1 LVFQTLSI
9 EIIKLK
15 SNFVKLY
22 LHIIVHS
29 YKTNKKKIIND
40 PVHGFISISWDIIF
54 DLIEHPY
61 FQRLRR
67 IRQLGLTSFVYPG
80 ATHTRFQHAL
90 GATHLMNTAIN
101 VLRQKGHIITDEE
114 AEAANI
120 AILLHD
126 IGHGPFSH
134 ALENTIIRGINHEE
148 LSLLFMHEL
157 NLSFGGCLD
166 LAIEIFTG
174 RYKKKFLH
182 QLVASQLDMDR
193 LDYLKRDS
201 FYTGVIEGV
210 IGSDRIVRMLNV
222 LNDKLVVDIKGIYS
236 IEKFLIA
243 RRLMYWQVYFHKG
256 VLASEILLVNILKR
270 AKELAQKNN
279 LLPATPPLQ
288 YFITNNFSH
297 SDFITENSVSPNGTR
312 KIIPNKTILDQ
323 YARLDDNDI
332 ITAAKIWADS
342 GDPVLSRLCNN
353 MLNRKLF
360 RIELQ
365 MEKFPEMKITQIR
378 EAVMKEYGINAK
390 ESEYF
395 VLTDSISNYAYSS
408 EDERIQIFYH
418 DGSLKD
424 VTEASDMPDMSILT
438 KTVTKNYLCYPKE
451 IETLNRNIK

>member
-1 LVFQTLSI
+1 VIHALYI
-9 EIIKLK
+9 EITKLK
-15 SNFVKLY
+15 HNFVQLY
-22 LHIIVHS
+22 SRIIVHS
-29 YKTNKKKIIND
+29 DTTNKKKIIND
-40 PVHGFISISWDIIF
+40 PVHGFINISWDIIF

-90 GATHLMNTAIN
+90 GATYLMNTAIN
-101 VLRQKGHIITDEE
+101 VLRQKGHMITDEE

-134 ALENTIIRGINHEE
+134 ALENTIIREIHHEE
-148 LSLLFMHEL
+148 ISLLFMQEL
-157 NLSFGGCLD
+157 NVIFKGRLD

-174 RYKKKFLH
+174 RYRKKFLH

-201 FYTGVIEGV
+201 FFTGVIEGA

-222 LNDKLVVDIKGIYS
+222 ANDRLVVDIKGIYS

-243 RRLMYWQVYFHKG
+243 RRLMYWQVYFHKA
-256 VLASEILLVNILKR
+256 VISAEILVFNILKR
-270 AKELAQKNN
+270 AKELAGKNI
-279 LLPATPPLQ
+279 LLPATPALQ
-288 YFITNNFSH
+288 FFLTNDLSR
-297 SDFITENSVSPNGTR
+297 SDFIGDDSVSPDDKQNR
-312 KIIPNKTILDQ
+312 IPDKKILAEF
-323 YARLDDNDI
+323 ARLDDNDI
-332 ITAAKIWADS
+332 ISSAKIWVDIT
-342 GDPVLSRLCNN
+342 DPVLSRLCRN

-365 MEKFPEMKITQIR
+365 KEKFPELKINKIR
-378 EAVMKEYGINAK
+378 DAVMKEYNIHSSD
-390 ESEYF
+390 SEYF
-395 VLTDSISNYAYSS
+395 VCADSISNYAYSS
-408 EDERIQIFYH
+408 EDERIQILYH
-418 DGSLKD
+418 NGELKD
-424 VTEASDMPDMSILT
+424 VTEASDMLDREILT

-451 IETLNRNIK
+451 IDIDK

>member
-1 LVFQTLSI
+1 M
-9 EIIKLK
+9 
-15 SNFVKLY
+15 
-22 LHIIVHS
+22 HS
-29 YKTNKKKIIND
+29 SKTNKKKIIND

-61 FQRLRR
+61 FQRLQR

-148 LSLLFMHEL
+148 LSLLFMHDL
-157 NLSFGGCLD
+157 NASFGGRLD
-166 LAIEIFTG
+166 MAIEIFTG
-174 RYKKKFLH
+174 KYRKKFLH

-201 FYTGVIEGV
+201 FFTGVIEGV

-270 AKELAQKNN
+270 AKELVQKNN
-279 LLPATPPLQ
+279 LSPATPALQ
-288 YFITNNFSH
+288 YFLTNNFSY
-297 SDFITENSVSPNGTR
+297 SDFITGD
-312 KIIPNKTILDQ
+312 KTILDH

-332 ITAAKIWADS
+332 ISSAKIWADFT
-342 GDPVLSRLCNN
+342 DPVLSRLCNN

-365 MEKFPEMKITQIR
+365 KEKFPEMKINQIR
-378 EAVMKEYGINAK
+378 NAVMKKYGINTSEA
-390 ESEYF
+390 EYF
-395 VLTDSISNYAYSS
+395 VINDSISNYAYSS
-408 EDERIQIFYH
+408 EDERIQILYH
-418 DGSLKD
+418 NGELKD

-451 IETLNRNIK
+451 IEI

>member
-1 LVFQTLSI
+1 
-9 EIIKLK
+9 
-15 SNFVKLY
+15 
-22 LHIIVHS
+22 VHS
-29 YKTNKKKIIND
+29 SKTNKKKIIND

-148 LSLLFMHEL
+148 LSLLFIHDL
-157 NLSFGGCLD
+157 NASFGGRLD
-166 LAIEIFTG
+166 MAIEIFTG
-174 RYKKKFLH
+174 KYRKKFLH

-201 FYTGVIEGV
+201 FFTGVIEGV

-279 LLPATPPLQ
+279 LPPATPTLQ
-288 YFITNNFSH
+288 YFLNNNFSI
-297 SDFITENSVSPNGTR
+297 SDFITG
-312 KIIPNKTILDQ
+312 NKTILDQ

-332 ITAAKIWADS
+332 ISSAKIWAD
-342 GDPVLSRLCNN
+342 GTDQILSRLCNN

-365 MEKFPEMKITQIR
+365 KEKFPEMKINQIR
-378 EAVMKEYGINAK
+378 NAVMKKYGISSS

-395 VLTDSISNYAYSS
+395 VINDSISNYAYSS
-408 EDERIQIFYH
+408 DDERIQILYH
-418 DGSLKD
+418 NGELKD

-451 IETLNRNIK
+451 IEI

>member
-1 LVFQTLSI
+1 
-9 EIIKLK
+9 
-15 SNFVKLY
+15 
-22 LHIIVHS
+22 VHS
-29 YKTNKKKIIND
+29 SSINKKKIIND

-148 LSLLFMHEL
+148 ISLLFMHEL
-157 NLSFGGCLD
+157 NKEFGGRLD
-166 LAIEIFTG
+166 MAIDIFNG
-174 RYKKKFLH
+174 KYKKKFLH

-201 FYTGVIEGV
+201 FFTGVIEGV

-222 LNDKLVVDIKGIYS
+222 VNDKLVVDIKGIYS

-256 VLASEILLVNILKR
+256 VLSSEILLVNILKR

-279 LLPATPPLQ
+279 LPPATTPLQ
-288 YFITNNFSH
+288 YFLSHDFSK
-297 SDFITENSVSPNGTR
+297 SDFIISGHISDEGR
-312 KIIPNKTILDQ
+312 KIVPNKNILDQ
-323 YARLDDNDI
+323 YARLDDSDI
-332 ITAAKIWADS
+332 ISSAKAWADAT
-342 GDPVLSRLCNN
+342 DPVLSRLCYN
-353 MLNRKLF
+353 MLNRKLY

-365 MEKFPEMKITQIR
+365 MEEFPEARISLLR
-378 EAVMKEYGINAK
+378 NAVIKKYGINSS

-395 VLTDSISNYAYSS
+395 VLSDSISNYAYSS
-408 EDERIQIFYH
+408 EDESIQFLYH
-418 DGSLKD
+418 NGELRD

-438 KTVTKNYLCYPKE
+438 KTVTKNWLCYPKE
-451 IETLNRNIK
+451 IED

>member
-1 LVFQTLSI
+1 
-9 EIIKLK
+9 
-15 SNFVKLY
+15 
-22 LHIIVHS
+22 VHS
-29 YKTNKKKIIND
+29 YVTNKKKIIND
-40 PVHGFISISWDIIF
+40 PVHGFINISWDIIF

-67 IRQLGLTSFVYPG
+67 IKQLGLTSFVYPG

-101 VLRQKGHIITDEE
+101 VLRQQGHMITDEE

-148 LSLLFMHEL
+148 LSLLFMQEL
-157 NLSFGGCLD
+157 NVIFNGRLD

-174 RYKKKFLH
+174 RYGKKFLH

-201 FYTGVIEGV
+201 FFTGVIEGA

-222 LNDKLVVDIKGIYS
+222 VNDSLVVDIKGIYS

-243 RRLMYWQVYFHKG
+243 RRLMYWQVYFHKA
-256 VLASEILLVNILKR
+256 VLSAEILLYNILKR
-270 AKELAQKNN
+270 AKELAGKNN
-279 LLPATPPLQ
+279 LLPATPALQ
-288 YFITNNFSH
+288 FFLTNDVSP
-297 SDFITENSVSPNGTR
+297 SDFISGQSAS
-312 KIIPNKTILDQ
+312 KSILAEF
-323 YARLDDNDI
+323 ARLDDNDI
-332 ITAAKIWADS
+332 ISSAKTWVDVT
-342 GDPVLSRLCNN
+342 DPVLSRLCWN

-365 MEKFPEMKITQIR
+365 KEEFPGLKVKKIR
-378 EAVMKEYGINAK
+378 NAVMKEYGINISD
-390 ESEYF
+390 SEYF
-395 VLTDSISNYAYSS
+395 VHTDTISNFAYSS
-408 EDERIQIFYH
+408 EDERIQILYH
-418 DGSLKD
+418 NGELKD
-424 VTEASDMPDMSILT
+424 VTEASDMLDMKMLT
-438 KTVTKNYLCYPKE
+438 KNVTKNYLCYPKE
-451 IETLNRNIK
+451 IDI

>member
-1 LVFQTLSI
+1 M
-9 EIIKLK
+9 
-15 SNFVKLY
+15 
-22 LHIIVHS
+22 HS
-29 YKTNKKKIIND
+29 SKTNKKKIIND

-61 FQRLRR
+61 FQRLQR

-148 LSLLFMHEL
+148 LSLLFMHDL
-157 NLSFGGCLD
+157 NASFGGRLD
-166 LAIEIFTG
+166 MAIEIFTG
-174 RYKKKFLH
+174 KYRKKFLH

-201 FYTGVIEGV
+201 FFTGVIEGV

-270 AKELAQKNN
+270 AKELVQKSN
-279 LLPATPPLQ
+279 LPPATPALQ
-288 YFITNNFSH
+288 YFLTNNFSY
-297 SDFITENSVSPNGTR
+297 SDFITGD
-312 KIIPNKTILDQ
+312 KIILDH

-332 ITAAKIWADS
+332 ISSAKIWADFT
-342 GDPVLSRLCNN
+342 DPVLSRLCNN

-365 MEKFPEMKITQIR
+365 KEKFPEMKINKILN
-378 EAVMKEYGINAK
+378 AVMKKYGINTSEA
-390 ESEYF
+390 EYF
-395 VLTDSISNYAYSS
+395 VINDSISNYAYSS
-408 EDERIQIFYH
+408 EDERIQILYH
-418 DGSLKD
+418 NGELKD

-451 IETLNRNIK
+451 IEI

>member
-1 LVFQTLSI
+1 
-9 EIIKLK
+9 
-15 SNFVKLY
+15 
-22 LHIIVHS
+22 VHS
-29 YKTNKKKIIND
+29 TKTNKKKIIND

-101 VLRQKGHIITDEE
+101 VLRQKGQTITDQE

-134 ALENTIIRGINHEE
+134 ALENTLIRGINHEE

-157 NLSFGGCLD
+157 NASFEGRLD

-174 RYKKKFLH
+174 RSRKKFLH

-201 FYTGVIEGV
+201 FFTGVIEGV

-243 RRLMYWQVYFHKG
+243 RRLMYWQVYFHKA

-270 AKELAQKNN
+270 AKELAQKND
-279 LLPATPPLQ
+279 LPPATPSLQ
-288 YFITNNFSH
+288 YFLTNNFSH
-297 SDFITENSVSPNGTR
+297 SDFITGNSVSPDKGQ
-312 KIIPNKTILDQ
+312 KIIPNKTLLDH

-332 ITAAKIWADS
+332 ISSAKIWADAR
-342 GDPVLSRLCNN
+342 DPVLSRLCNN

-365 MEKFPEMKITQIR
+365 KEKFPEIKISQIR
-378 EAVMKEYGINAK
+378 NAVMKKYGITAS

-395 VLTDSISNYAYSS
+395 VFTDSISNYAYSS
-408 EDERIQIFYH
+408 DDERIQILYH
-418 DGSLKD
+418 NGELKD

-451 IETLNRNIK
+451 I

>member
-1 LVFQTLSI
+1 MIHSFYI

-15 SNFVKLY
+15 HKFVSLY
-22 LHIIVHS
+22 SRIIVHS
-29 YKTNKKKIIND
+29 YSTNKKKIIND
-40 PVHGFISISWDIIF
+40 PVHGFINISWDILF

-101 VLRQKGHIITDEE
+101 VLRQKGHMITDEE

-148 LSLLFMHEL
+148 LSLLFMKEL
-157 NLSFGGCLD
+157 NVIFNGRLD

-201 FYTGVIEGV
+201 FFTGVIEGA

-222 LNDKLVVDIKGIYS
+222 VNDKLVVDIKGIYS

-243 RRLMYWQVYFHKG
+243 RRLMYWQVYFHKA
-256 VLASEILLVNILKR
+256 VLSAEILLYNILKR
-270 AKELAQKNN
+270 AKEIAGKDN
-279 LLPATPPLQ
+279 LLPATPALQ
-288 YFITNNFSH
+288 FFLANDLSLDDFVSGEPGFRDNKQKRI
-297 SDFITENSVSPNGTR
+297 SDKS
-312 KIIPNKTILDQ
+312 ILAEF
-323 YARLDDNDI
+323 ARLDDNDVI
-332 ITAAKIWADS
+332 ASAKIWADFT
-342 GDPVLSRLCNN
+342 DPVLSRLCYS

-365 MEKFPEMKITQIR
+365 REKFPELKIIKIR
-378 EAVMKEYGINAK
+378 DAVMKLYDIN
-390 ESEYF
+390 ESDSEYF
-395 VLTDSISNYAYSS
+395 VRTDNISNFAYSS
-408 EDERIQIFYH
+408 EDERIQILYH
-418 DGSLKD
+418 NGELKD
-424 VTEASDMPDMSILT
+424 VTEASDMLDMKMLT
-438 KTVTKNYLCYPKE
+438 KNVTKNYLCYPKE
-451 IETLNRNIK
+451 IDF

>member
-1 LVFQTLSI
+1 
-9 EIIKLK
+9 
-15 SNFVKLY
+15 
-22 LHIIVHS
+22 VHPS
-29 YKTNKKKIIND
+29 ETNKKKIIND

-101 VLRQKGHIITDEE
+101 VLRGKGHDITDRE

-134 ALENTIIRGINHEE
+134 ALEDTIIKKITHEDI
-148 LSLLFMHEL
+148 SLLFMHEL
-157 NLSFGGCLD
+157 NSEFNGRLD

-174 RYKKKFLH
+174 RYRKKFLH
-182 QLVASQLDMDR
+182 QLVASQLDVDR

-201 FYTGVIEGV
+201 FFTGVIEGV
-210 IGSDRIVRMLNV
+210 IGSDRIVRMMNV
-222 LNDKLVVDIKGIYS
+222 VDDKLVVDIKGIYS

-256 VLASEILLVNILKR
+256 VLSSEILLVNILKR
-270 AKELAQKNN
+270 AKELARKGK
-279 LLPATPPLQ
+279 LVSATPSLH
-288 YFITNNFSH
+288 YFLLHDFSK
-297 SDFITENSVSPNGTR
+297 SDFIKGNPRSLKGSK
-312 KIIPNKTILDQ
+312 KIIPDKTNLDRF
-323 YARLDDNDI
+323 ASLDDSDI
-332 ITAAKIWADS
+332 ITSAKIWAGSD
-342 GDPVLSRLCNN
+342 DPVLSRLCNN

-360 RIELQ
+360 RIEIQ
-365 MEKFPEMKITQIR
+365 MGKFTEKKINKIR
-378 EAVMKEYGINAK
+378 NEVIKKY
-390 ESEYF
+390 SVSPRDTEYF
-395 VLTDSISNYAYSS
+395 VLSGSISNYAYSAD
-408 EDERIQIFYH
+408 DERIRILYH
-418 DGSLKD
+418 NGELKD

-438 KTVTKNYLCYPKE
+438 KTVTKNWLCYPKE
-451 IETLNRNIK
+451 FES

>member
-1 LVFQTLSI
+1 
-9 EIIKLK
+9 
-15 SNFVKLY
+15 
-22 LHIIVHS
+22 VHS
-29 YKTNKKKIIND
+29 SKTNKKKIIND

-61 FQRLRR
+61 FQRLQR

-148 LSLLFMHEL
+148 LSLLFMHDL
-157 NLSFGGCLD
+157 NASFGGRLD
-166 LAIEIFTG
+166 MAIEIFTG
-174 RYKKKFLH
+174 KYKKKFLH

-201 FYTGVIEGV
+201 FFTGVIEGV

-270 AKELAQKNN
+270 AKELVQKSN
-279 LLPATPPLQ
+279 LPPATPALQ
-288 YFITNNFSH
+288 YFLTNNFSY
-297 SDFITENSVSPNGTR
+297 SDFITGD
-312 KIIPNKTILDQ
+312 KTILDH

-332 ITAAKIWADS
+332 ISSAKIWADFT
-342 GDPVLSRLCNN
+342 DPVLSRLCNN

-365 MEKFPEMKITQIR
+365 KEKFPEMKINQIR
-378 EAVMKEYGINAK
+378 NAVMKKYGINN
-390 ESEYF
+390 SEADYF
-395 VLTDSISNYAYSS
+395 VINDSISNYAYSS
-408 EDERIQIFYH
+408 DDERIQILYH
-418 DGSLKD
+418 NGELKD

-451 IETLNRNIK
+451 IEI

>member
-1 LVFQTLSI
+1 
-9 EIIKLK
+9 
-15 SNFVKLY
+15 
-22 LHIIVHS
+22 VHS
-29 YKTNKKKIIND
+29 FKTNKKKIIND

-61 FQRLRR
+61 FQRLQR

-134 ALENTIIRGINHEE
+134 ALENTILRGINHEE
-148 LSLLFMHEL
+148 LSLLFMHDL
-157 NLSFGGCLD
+157 NASFGGRLD
-166 LAIEIFTG
+166 MAIEIFTG
-174 RYKKKFLH
+174 KYRKKFLH

-201 FYTGVIEGV
+201 FFTGVIEGV

-270 AKELAQKNN
+270 AKELIQKSN
-279 LLPATPPLQ
+279 LPPATPALQ
-288 YFITNNFSH
+288 YFLTNNFSY
-297 SDFITENSVSPNGTR
+297 SDFITGD
-312 KIIPNKTILDQ
+312 KTILDH
-323 YARLDDNDI
+323 YAKLDDNDI
-332 ITAAKIWADS
+332 ISSAKIWADFT
-342 GDPVLSRLCNN
+342 DPVLSRLCNN

-365 MEKFPEMKITQIR
+365 KEKFPEMKINQIR
-378 EAVMKEYGINAK
+378 NAVMKKYGINTSEA
-390 ESEYF
+390 EYF
-395 VLTDSISNYAYSS
+395 VINDSISNYAYSS
-408 EDERIQIFYH
+408 DDERIQILYH
-418 DGSLKD
+418 NGELKD

-451 IETLNRNIK
+451 IEI

>member
-1 LVFQTLSI
+1 
-9 EIIKLK
+9 
-15 SNFVKLY
+15 
-22 LHIIVHS
+22 VHS
-29 YKTNKKKIIND
+29 YTTNKKKIIND
-40 PVHGFISISWDIIF
+40 PVHGFINISSDIIF

-101 VLRQKGHIITDEE
+101 VLRQKGHTITDEE

-134 ALENTIIRGINHEE
+134 ALENTIIHGINHEE
-148 LSLLFMHEL
+148 LSLIFMKEL
-157 NLSFGGCLD
+157 NVIFDGRLD

-174 RYKKKFLH
+174 HYKKKFLH

-201 FYTGVIEGV
+201 FFTGVIEGA

-222 LNDKLVVDIKGIYS
+222 VNDKLVVDIKGIYS

-243 RRLMYWQVYFHKG
+243 RRLMYWQVYFHKA
-256 VLASEILLVNILKR
+256 VLSSEILLYNILKR
-270 AKELAQKNN
+270 AKEIAGKNKS
-279 LLPATPPLQ
+279 LHATPALQFFLTNDFSPLD
-288 YFITNNFSH
+288 YSSDGSISKENNH
-297 SDFITENSVSPNGTR
+297 KEIR
-312 KIIPNKTILDQ
+312 NKTILYQ
-323 YARLDDNDI
+323 FANLDDNDI
-332 ITAAKIWADS
+332 ISSAKIWADLP
-342 GDPVLSRLCNN
+342 DPVLSRLCRN

-365 MEKFPEMKITQIR
+365 KEKFPEIKIKKIHD
-378 EAVMKEYGINAK
+378 AVIKEYHIHSSEA
-390 ESEYF
+390 EYF
-395 VLTDSISNYAYSS
+395 VRADQISNNAYSS
-408 EDERIQIFYH
+408 EDERIKILYH
-418 DGSLKD
+418 DGELKD
-424 VTEASDMPDMSILT
+424 VTEASDMLDMKMLT
-438 KTVTKNYLCYPKE
+438 RTVTKNYLCFPKE
-451 IETLNRNIK
+451 IDIEK

>member
-1 LVFQTLSI
+1 
-9 EIIKLK
+9 
-15 SNFVKLY
+15 
-22 LHIIVHS
+22 VHPS
-29 YKTNKKKIIND
+29 GTNKKKIIND

-90 GATHLMNTAIN
+90 GATHLMNTAIS
-101 VLRQKGHIITDEE
+101 VLRQKGHLITDEE

-134 ALENTIIRGINHEE
+134 ALEDTIIRGINHEDI
-148 LSLLFMHEL
+148 SLLFMHEL
-157 NLSFGGCLD
+157 NADFGGRLD
-166 LAIEIFTG
+166 LAIKIFTG
-174 RYKKKFLH
+174 RYRKKFLH
-182 QLVASQLDMDR
+182 QLVASQLDVDR

-201 FYTGVIEGV
+201 FFTGVIEGV

-279 LLPATPPLQ
+279 LTPATSPLQ
-288 YFITNNFSH
+288 YFLTHNISK
-297 SDFITENSVSPNGTR
+297 SDFLKGSPESMKGSR
-312 KIIPNKTILDQ
+312 KIIPNKAVLDQ
-323 YARLDDNDI
+323 YARMDDSDI
-332 ITAAKIWADS
+332 ITSAKIWADS
-342 GDPVLSRLCNN
+342 SDPVISRLCNN
-353 MLNRKLF
+353 MLNRRLF

-365 MEKFPEMKITQIR
+365 MEKFPESKINRIR
-378 EAVMKEYGINAK
+378 SAVMKKYRISAR

-395 VLTDSISNYAYSS
+395 VLTDTISNFAYSAD
-408 EDERIQIFYH
+408 DERIQILYH
-418 DGSLKD
+418 NGELKD

-438 KTVTKNYLCYPKE
+438 KTVTKNWLCYPKE
-451 IETLNRNIK
+451 FEE

>member
-1 LVFQTLSI
+1 
-9 EIIKLK
+9 
-15 SNFVKLY
+15 
-22 LHIIVHS
+22 VHS
-29 YKTNKKKIIND
+29 SKTNKKKIIND

-61 FQRLRR
+61 FQRLQR

-148 LSLLFMHEL
+148 LSLLFMHDL
-157 NLSFGGCLD
+157 NASFGGRLD
-166 LAIEIFTG
+166 MAIEIFTG
-174 RYKKKFLH
+174 KYRKKFLH

-201 FYTGVIEGV
+201 FFTGVIEGV

-270 AKELAQKNN
+270 AKELVQKNN
-279 LLPATPPLQ
+279 LSPATPALQ
-288 YFITNNFSH
+288 YFLTNNFSY
-297 SDFITENSVSPNGTR
+297 SDFITGD
-312 KIIPNKTILDQ
+312 KTILDH

-332 ITAAKIWADS
+332 ISSAKIWADFT
-342 GDPVLSRLCNN
+342 DPVLSRLCNN

-365 MEKFPEMKITQIR
+365 KEKFPEMKINQIR
-378 EAVMKEYGINAK
+378 NAVMKKYGINTSEA
-390 ESEYF
+390 EYF
-395 VLTDSISNYAYSS
+395 VINDSISNYAYSS
-408 EDERIQIFYH
+408 EDERIQILYH
-418 DGSLKD
+418 NGELKD

-451 IETLNRNIK
+451 IEI

>member
-1 LVFQTLSI
+1 
-9 EIIKLK
+9 
-15 SNFVKLY
+15 
-22 LHIIVHS
+22 VHS
-29 YKTNKKKIIND
+29 SKTNKKKIIND

-61 FQRLRR
+61 FQRLQR

-134 ALENTIIRGINHEE
+134 ALENTILRGINHEE
-148 LSLLFMHEL
+148 LSLLFMHDL
-157 NLSFGGCLD
+157 NASFGGRLD
-166 LAIEIFTG
+166 MAIEIFTG
-174 RYKKKFLH
+174 KYRKKFLH

-201 FYTGVIEGV
+201 FFTGVIEGV

-270 AKELAQKNN
+270 AKELVQKSN
-279 LLPATPPLQ
+279 LPPATPALQ
-288 YFITNNFSH
+288 YFLTNNFSY
-297 SDFITENSVSPNGTR
+297 SDFITGD
-312 KIIPNKTILDQ
+312 KTILDH
-323 YARLDDNDI
+323 YAKLDDNDI
-332 ITAAKIWADS
+332 ISSAKIWADFT
-342 GDPVLSRLCNN
+342 DPVLSRLCNN

-365 MEKFPEMKITQIR
+365 KEKFPEMKINQIR
-378 EAVMKEYGINAK
+378 NAVMKKYGINN
-390 ESEYF
+390 SEADYF
-395 VLTDSISNYAYSS
+395 VINDSISNYAYSS
-408 EDERIQIFYH
+408 DDERIQILYH
-418 DGSLKD
+418 NGELKD

-451 IETLNRNIK
+451 IEI

>member
-1 LVFQTLSI
+1 
-9 EIIKLK
+9 
-15 SNFVKLY
+15 
-22 LHIIVHS
+22 VHS
-29 YKTNKKKIIND
+29 YITNKKKIIND
-40 PVHGFISISWDIIF
+40 PVHGFINISWDIIF

-80 ATHTRFQHAL
+80 ASHSRFQHAL

-101 VLRQKGHIITDEE
+101 VLIQKGHMITDEE

-148 LSLLFMHEL
+148 LSLLFMKEL
-157 NLSFGGCLD
+157 NVIFKGRLD

-174 RYKKKFLH
+174 RYRKKFLH

-201 FYTGVIEGV
+201 FFTGVIEGA

-222 LNDKLVVDIKGIYS
+222 VNDMLVVDIKGIYS

-243 RRLMYWQVYFHKG
+243 RRLMYWQVYFHKA
-256 VLASEILLVNILKR
+256 VLSAEILLFNILKR
-270 AKELAQKNN
+270 AKELSNKNN
-279 LLPATPPLQ
+279 LLPATPALQ
-288 YFITNNFSH
+288 FFLKNDLSR
-297 SDFITENSVSPNGTR
+297 SDFTHYDSVSPGDTEKR
-312 KIIPNKTILDQ
+312 IPVKTFLTEF
-323 YARLDDNDI
+323 ARLDDNDI
-332 ITAAKIWADS
+332 ISSAKIWTDIS
-342 GDPVLSRLCNN
+342 DPVLSRLCWN

-365 MEKFPEMKITQIR
+365 KEKFPEVRIKKIR
-378 EAVMKEYGINAK
+378 DAVMKEYGINSSD
-390 ESEYF
+390 SEYF
-395 VLTDSISNYAYSS
+395 VHTDTISNYAYSS
-408 EDERIQIFYH
+408 EDETIQILYH
-418 DGSLKD
+418 NGELKD
-424 VTEASDMPDMSILT
+424 VTEASDMLDMKMLT

-451 IETLNRNIK
+451 IVSD

>member
-1 LVFQTLSI
+1 M
-9 EIIKLK
+9 
-15 SNFVKLY
+15 
-22 LHIIVHS
+22 HS
-29 YKTNKKKIIND
+29 SKTNKKKIIND

-61 FQRLRR
+61 FQRLQR

-148 LSLLFMHEL
+148 LSLLFMHDL
-157 NLSFGGCLD
+157 NASFGGRLD
-166 LAIEIFTG
+166 MAIEIFTG
-174 RYKKKFLH
+174 KYRKKFLH

-201 FYTGVIEGV
+201 FFTGVIEGV

-270 AKELAQKNN
+270 AKELVQKSN
-279 LLPATPPLQ
+279 LPPATPALQ
-288 YFITNNFSH
+288 YFLTNNFSY
-297 SDFITENSVSPNGTR
+297 SDFTTG
-312 KIIPNKTILDQ
+312 NKTILNQ

-332 ITAAKIWADS
+332 ISSAKIWADFT
-342 GDPVLSRLCNN
+342 DPVLSRLCNN

-365 MEKFPEMKITQIR
+365 KEKFPEMKINQIR
-378 EAVMKEYGINAK
+378 NAVIKKYGINTSEA
-390 ESEYF
+390 EYF
-395 VLTDSISNYAYSS
+395 VINDSISNYAYSS
-408 EDERIQIFYH
+408 EDERIQILYH
-418 DGSLKD
+418 NGELKD

-451 IETLNRNIK
+451 IEI

>member
-1 LVFQTLSI
+1 
-9 EIIKLK
+9 
-15 SNFVKLY
+15 
-22 LHIIVHS
+22 VHPPG
-29 YKTNKKKIIND
+29 TNKKKIIND
-40 PVHGFISISWDIIF
+40 PVHGFISISWDIVF

-101 VLRQKGHIITDEE
+101 VLRQKGHVITDKE

-134 ALENTIIRGINHEE
+134 ALENTIIRGIDHED

-157 NLSFGGCLD
+157 NSVFKGRLD

-174 RYKKKFLH
+174 TYRKKFLH
-182 QLVASQLDMDR
+182 QLVASQLDVDR

-201 FYTGVIEGV
+201 FFTGVIEGV
-210 IGSDRIVRMLNV
+210 IGSDRIVRMMNV

-256 VLASEILLVNILKR
+256 VLASEILLLNILKR
-270 AKELAQKNN
+270 AKELSCKAKV
-279 LLPATPPLQ
+279 LPAAPALQ
-288 YFITNNFSH
+288 YFLDCDFTR
-297 SDFITENSVSPNGTR
+297 SDFIPGHSASLKGR
-312 KIIPNKTILDQ
+312 KKIMADKNILDRF
-323 YARLDDNDI
+323 AMLDDSDI
-332 ITAAKIWADS
+332 ITSAKIWAGLD
-342 GDPVLSRLCNN
+342 DPVLSRLCNN

-360 RIELQ
+360 RIEIR
-365 MEKFPEMKITQIR
+365 MEKFQQKTIER
-378 EAVMKEYGINAK
+378 YRNAVIQKYGISARD
-390 ESEYF
+390 SRYF
-395 VLTDSISNYAYSS
+395 VMSGSISNYAYSAD
-408 EDERIQIFYH
+408 DERIQILYH
-418 DGSLKD
+418 DGKLKD

-438 KTVTKNYLCYPKE
+438 KTVTKYWLCYPKE
-451 IETLNRNIK
+451 FED

>member
-1 LVFQTLSI
+1 
-9 EIIKLK
+9 
-15 SNFVKLY
+15 
-22 LHIIVHS
+22 VHS
-29 YKTNKKKIIND
+29 SGTNKKKIIND

-90 GATHLMNTAIN
+90 GATYLMNTAIN
-101 VLRQKGHIITDEE
+101 VLREKGHVVTDRE

-134 ALENTIIRGINHEE
+134 ALEDTIIKGINHEDI
-148 LSLLFMHEL
+148 SLLFLYEL
-157 NLSFGGCLD
+157 NSVFNGRLD

-182 QLVASQLDMDR
+182 QLVASQLDVDR

-201 FYTGVIEGV
+201 FFTGVIEGV
-210 IGSDRIVRMLNV
+210 IGSDRIVRMMNV

-256 VLASEILLVNILKR
+256 VLSSEILLVNILKR
-270 AKELAQKNN
+270 AKELARKGI
-279 LLPATPPLQ
+279 LSSATPALQ
-288 YFITNNFSH
+288 YFLTRDFSK
-297 SDFITENSVSPNGTR
+297 SDFMTGSPDLLKKR
-312 KIIPNKTILDQ
+312 KKIIPNKTILDRF
-323 YARLDDNDI
+323 AMLDDSDI
-332 ITAAKIWADS
+332 ITSAKIWADS
-342 GDPVLSRLCNN
+342 EDPVLSRLCNN
-353 MLNRKLF
+353 MLNRKLY

-365 MEKFPEMKITQIR
+365 MEKFPEKKINRIR
-378 EAVMKEYGINAK
+378 KAVIKDYVITDRD
-390 ESEYF
+390 SEYF
-395 VLTDSISNYAYSS
+395 VLSGTISNYAYNAD
-408 EDERIQIFYH
+408 DERIQILYH
-418 DGSLKD
+418 NGELKD
-424 VTEASDMPDMSILT
+424 VTRASDMPDMSILT
-438 KTVTKNYLCYPKE
+438 KTVTKYWLCYPKE
-451 IETLNRNIK
+451 FEA

>member
-1 LVFQTLSI
+1 
-9 EIIKLK
+9 
-15 SNFVKLY
+15 
-22 LHIIVHS
+22 VHS
-29 YKTNKKKIIND
+29 FKTNKKKIIND

-61 FQRLRR
+61 FQRLQR

-114 AEAANI
+114 AEAVNI

-134 ALENTIIRGINHEE
+134 ALENTILRGINHEE
-148 LSLLFMHEL
+148 LSLLFMHDL
-157 NLSFGGCLD
+157 NASFGGRLD
-166 LAIEIFTG
+166 MAIEIFTG
-174 RYKKKFLH
+174 KYRKKFLH

-201 FYTGVIEGV
+201 FFTGVIEGV

-270 AKELAQKNN
+270 AKELIQKSN
-279 LLPATPPLQ
+279 LPPATPALQ
-288 YFITNNFSH
+288 YFLTNNFSY
-297 SDFITENSVSPNGTR
+297 SDFITGD
-312 KIIPNKTILDQ
+312 KTILDH
-323 YARLDDNDI
+323 YAKLDYNDI
-332 ITAAKIWADS
+332 ISSAKIWADFT
-342 GDPVLSRLCNN
+342 DPVLSRLCNN

-365 MEKFPEMKITQIR
+365 KEKFPEMKINQIR
-378 EAVMKEYGINAK
+378 NAVMKKYGINTSEA
-390 ESEYF
+390 EYF
-395 VLTDSISNYAYSS
+395 VINDSISNYAYSS
-408 EDERIQIFYH
+408 DDERIQILYH
-418 DGSLKD
+418 NGELKD

-451 IETLNRNIK
+451 IEI

>member
-1 LVFQTLSI
+1 M
-9 EIIKLK
+9 
-15 SNFVKLY
+15 
-22 LHIIVHS
+22 HS
-29 YKTNKKKIIND
+29 SKTNKKKIIND

-61 FQRLRR
+61 FQRLQR

-148 LSLLFMHEL
+148 LSLLFMHDL
-157 NLSFGGCLD
+157 NASFGGRLD
-166 LAIEIFTG
+166 MAIEIFTG
-174 RYKKKFLH
+174 KYRKKFLH

-201 FYTGVIEGV
+201 FFTGVIEGV

-270 AKELAQKNN
+270 AKELVQKSN
-279 LLPATPPLQ
+279 LPPATPALQ
-288 YFITNNFSH
+288 YFLTNNFSY
-297 SDFITENSVSPNGTR
+297 SDFTTG
-312 KIIPNKTILDQ
+312 NKTILNQ
-323 YARLDDNDI
+323 YAKLDDNDI
-332 ITAAKIWADS
+332 ISSAKIWADFT
-342 GDPVLSRLCNN
+342 DPVLSRLCNN

-365 MEKFPEMKITQIR
+365 KEKFPEMKINQIR
-378 EAVMKEYGINAK
+378 NAVMKKYGINTSEA
-390 ESEYF
+390 EYF
-395 VLTDSISNYAYSS
+395 VINDSISNYAYSS
-408 EDERIQIFYH
+408 EDERIQILYH
-418 DGSLKD
+418 NGELKD

-451 IETLNRNIK
+451 IEI